1 MSLILNLW
9 NEMEVKERQIHPHD
23 SFQEIGKT
31 PFQSLSESLCLELII
46 VTIKRNFYNNFAYTL
61 H

>member
-31 PFQSLSESLCLELII
+31 PFQSLSESFCLELLI
-46 VTIKRNFYNNFAYTL
+46 VIKRNFYNTFTYTL

>member
-46 VTIKRNFYNNFAYTL
+46 VIKRNF
-61 H
+61 